1 MCKPLVA
8 VCLCLILTAC
18 LSSTQPEAGIPA
30 VSKSQST
37 IFYNGVILTME
48 AGFPQAQAI
57 AIQDQKILAVGQDDE
72 ILALRAPGTRV
83 IDLQGRTLMPGFVD
97 AHTHI
102 LNDAR
107 SQGMSLDEAQARALR
122 NGITTLGD
130 LFVDRSF
137 LREIRKF
144 EGEGRLRVRTG
155 LYLVYNDPCGEV
167 FGDWYKDNP
176 PTRSAGEMLR
186 INGVKIFTDGGSC
199 GRPALSFEI
208 EKGAGHGDLW
218 MSQDQLNQVVR
229 EAQSTGYQ
237 VAIHAIGDR
246 AVEQAQNA
254 IAFALDG
261 QPNQFRHRMEHISVL
276 TPEMVRRFGELGI
289 IAVIPGIYPSC
300 TPFGPPLPKE
310 YGSWEWPW
318 RDLRAANPEMKIAWH
333 SDFPFWS
340 TSPILHLYGF
350 VTRKDVYLQYDCSPQ
365 VWLRD
370 DTLSVEQALT
380 IMTIDSA
387 YALFRE
393 DEVGSLEAG
402 KYADLIV
409 LSQNPLTIPPEELKR
424 IQVLVTLVNG
434 QFEYCAAGQPDLC
447 PGYANRVPEPLPD
460 LRPPEPV
467 SWLIAGLVVVLPAV
481 FIRGGRS
488 RRKLFITIAG
498 AAGILTGLLLFGIYL
513 LTGSDSAWLEWA
525 NILALVFLILSASGM
540 TLLKRSSR
548 GIVSLLAVTILGA
561 IIAVEAAI
569 LSVWLKQDSLWPLL
583 LVGGFL
589 LLLGL
594 LLFGLAN
601 LKARIFPRL
610 NWVPLAA
617 GLLSVSMLVWA
628 QVRNS
633 SQLETNV
640 PMLLY
645 LVILGSGW
653 VVMGILLLLADP
665 PSGG

>member
-1 MCKPLVA
+1 MCKTLVV
-8 VCLCLILTAC
+8 VCLFLLLSAC
-18 LSSTQPEAGIPA
+18 ASPTEPETENPAASKTQ
-30 VSKSQST
+30 SM

-48 AGFPQAQAI
+48 KSFPQAQAI
-57 AIQDQKILAVGQDDE
+57 AIQNQKIIAVGQDDE
-72 ILALRAPGTRV
+72 ILALREPDTKL
-83 IDLQGRTLMPGFVD
+83 IDLQGRSLMPGFVD

-130 LFVDRSF
+130 LFVDKSF
-137 LREIRKF
+137 LREIRNF
-144 EGEGRLRVRTG
+144 EAKGLLRVRTG

-167 FGDWYKDNP
+167 FGDWYKANP
-176 PTRSAGEMLR
+176 PTSSAGEMLR

-208 EKGAGHGDLW
+208 EKDSGPGDLW
-218 MSQDQLNQVVR
+218 MSQDELNQAVL
-229 EAQSTGYQ
+229 EAQSAGYQ

-261 QPNQFRHRMEHISVL
+261 QPNDPRHRMEHISVL
-276 TPEMVRRFGELGI
+276 TPEMVRRFGDLDI

-318 RDLRAANPEMKIAWH
+318 KDLRAANPDMKIAWH

-350 VTRKDVYLQYDCSPQ
+350 VTRKDVYFQYDCNPGM
-365 VWLRD
+365 WLRD
-370 DTLSVEQALT
+370 DTLSVEQALS

-393 DEVGSLEAG
+393 DEVGSLKTG
-402 KYADLIV
+402 KYADLVI
-409 LSQNPLTIPPEELKR
+409 LSQNPLTIDPQELKG
-424 IQVLVTLVNG
+424 IKILATVVNG
-434 QFEYCAAGQPDLC
+434 QFEYCATDQAHLC
-447 PGYANRVPEPLPD
+447 PGYSNRVPMPLPD

-467 SWLIAGLVVVLPAV
+467 SWLIAVLVVALPAGFILRGRSNRRL
-481 FIRGGRS
+481 FIRA
-488 RRKLFITIAG
+488 AG
-498 AAGILTGLLLFGIYL
+498 AAGILSGLLLYGIYSL
-513 LTGSDSAWLEWA
+513 IESDSAFLEWA
-525 NILALVFLILSASGM
+525 NILALIFLMISAAGM
-540 TLLKRSSR
+540 TLLERSSR
-548 GIVSLLAVTILGA
+548 SIVILLWVTILGA
-561 IIAVEAAI
+561 VITVEGSI
-569 LSVWLKQDSLWPLL
+569 VSVWLKHESLWPLL

-589 LLLGL
+589 MLLGL

-610 NWVPLAA
+610 NWIPLVAS
-617 GLLSVSMLVWA
+617 LLSLFF
-628 QVRNS
+628 
-633 SQLETNV
+633 
-640 PMLLY
+640 LLLGILPDSLQSANLPLLFY
-645 LVILGSGW
+645 LIILGSGW
-653 VVMGILLLLADP
+653 VIMGLLLFLADSP
-665 PSGG
+665 PAG

>member
-1 MCKPLVA
+1 MCKTIVV
-8 VCLCLILTAC
+8 VCLCLLTAC
-18 LSSTQPEAGIPA
+18 AASPQPGTGNPA
-30 VSKSQST
+30 APKTQST
-37 IFYNGVILTME
+37 IFFNGVILTMD
-48 AGFPQAQAI
+48 ARSPQAQAI
-57 AIQDQKILAVGQDDE
+57 AIQDQKIRAVGQDDE
-72 ILALRAPGTRV
+72 ILALREPDTRV
-83 IDLQGRTLMPGFVD
+83 IDLQGRTLLPGFVD

-107 SQGMSLDEAQARALR
+107 SQGMSLDEAQARAFR

-137 LREIRKF
+137 LREIRRF
-144 EGEGRLRVRTG
+144 EEEGRLRVRTG

-176 PTRSAGEMLR
+176 PTRTPGEMLR

-208 EKGAGHGDLW
+208 EKGGGRGDLW
-218 MSQDQLNQVVR
+218 MSQGQLNQVVL
-229 EAQSTGYQ
+229 EAQSAGYQ

-261 QPNQFRHRMEHISVL
+261 QPNEYRHRMEHVSVL
-276 TPEMVRRFGELGI
+276 TPGMVRRFGELGI

-318 RDLRAANPEMKIAWH
+318 KELRAANPEMKIAWH

-350 VTRKDVYLQYDCSPQ
+350 VTRKDIYFQYDCSPQ
-365 VWLRD
+365 AWLRD
-370 DTLSVEQALT
+370 DTLSVEQALS

-409 LSQNPLTIPPEELKR
+409 LSQNPLTIEPEELKS
-424 IQVLVTLVNG
+424 IQILGTLVNG
-434 QFEYCAAGQPDLC
+434 QFEYCAPGQADLC
-447 PGYANRVPEPLPD
+447 PGYTNRIPAPLPD

-467 SWLIAGLVVVLPAV
+467 SWLIAVLAVGLPVVL
-481 FIRGGRS
+481 IRGGRS
-488 RRKLFITIAG
+488 RRKLLINIAG
-498 AAGILTGLLLFGIYL
+498 AAGILTGLLLFGIAA
-513 LTGSDSAWLEWA
+513 LTGSGSAFLEWA
-525 NILALVFLILSASGM
+525 NILALVFLIISASGM
-540 TLLKRSSR
+540 TLLQRSSR
-548 GIVSLLAVTILGA
+548 VVVSLLAFTILGA
-561 IIAVEAAI
+561 VIAVEAVI
-569 LSVWLKQDSLWPLL
+569 FSVWLKYESFWPAL
-583 LVGGFL
+583 LVGGFM

-594 LLFGLAN
+594 LLFGIAN
-601 LKARIFPRL
+601 LKAQIFPRL
-610 NWVPLAA
+610 NRVPLTASF
-617 GLLSVSMLVWA
+617 LSLSFLAVSML
-628 QVRNS
+628 RNS
-633 SQLETNV
+633 SSQPEADL

-645 LVILGSGW
+645 LISLGSGW
-653 VVMGILLLLADP
+653 VIMGVLLLLADSA
-665 PSGG
+665 SGG